1 VGLGSQFVIFLPALI
16 ARSVRQEIPRF
27 SVPYDGAGRTVLVVE
42 DDKSTREAIQALLEA
57 QNFQV
62 VGASNGTE
70 ALKIF
75 EEIKRMVSLVVSD
88 LVMPKM
94 DGVTLYQALAEQQPE
109 VKILFVTGHPMDMRD
124 HALLEKGNV
133 HWLQK
138 PFSLQEFNRA
148 IQVLLE

>member
-1 VGLGSQFVIFLPALI
+1 
-16 ARSVRQEIPRF
+16 
-27 SVPYDGAGRTVLVVE
+27 VE

-62 VGASNGTE
+62 ISAANGAE

-75 EEIKRMVSLVVSD
+75 EEIKGIITLVVSD

-94 DGVTLYQALAEQQPE
+94 DGVTLYQALVEQKPE
-109 VKILFVTGHPMDMRD
+109 VKILFVTGHPLDMRD
-124 HALLEKGNV
+124 QALLEKGSI